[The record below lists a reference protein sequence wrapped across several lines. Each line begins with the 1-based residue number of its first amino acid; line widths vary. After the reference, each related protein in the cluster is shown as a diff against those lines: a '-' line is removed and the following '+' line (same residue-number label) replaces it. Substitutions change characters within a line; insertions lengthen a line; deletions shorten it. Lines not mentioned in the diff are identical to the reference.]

1 MVIIEIDTPDDGSHD
16 VAWPF
21 ADATAEFIAKV
32 LGLSVSV
39 SDGYGT
45 TNDYGREDDGPR
57 T

>member
-1 MVIIEIDTPDDGSHD
+1 MANIILEIETPDDDAHD
-16 VAWPF
+16 GAWPF
-21 ADATAEFIAKV
+21 ATATAEFLAKV

-45 TNDYGREDDGPR
+45 TEDFDG

>member
-1 MVIIEIDTPDDGSHD
+1 MANIIIEIDVPDDDAHD

-21 ADATAEFIAKV
+21 ADATAAFIAMW

-45 TNDYGREDDGPR
+45 TNDYEAKDA
-57 T
+57 

>member
-1 MVIIEIDTPDDGSHD
+1 MVIIEIDTPDDDAHD
-16 VAWPF
+16 TAWPF
-21 ADATAEFIAKV
+21 ATATAEFLAKV

-45 TNDYGREDDGPR
+45 TRDFEGEGEGEP

>member
-16 VAWPF
+16 AAWTF

-45 TNDYGREDDGPR
+45 TNDYGTEDDDTR